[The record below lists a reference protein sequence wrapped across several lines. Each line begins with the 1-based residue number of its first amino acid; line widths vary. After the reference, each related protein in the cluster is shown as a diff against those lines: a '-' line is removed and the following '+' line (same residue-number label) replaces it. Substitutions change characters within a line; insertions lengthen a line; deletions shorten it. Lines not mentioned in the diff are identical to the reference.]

1 MAMRCKEVAGYTG
14 PDETAPSM
22 ADMNAAILGRSSG
35 DDEKHHFE
43 EWCDCFDKFI
53 ICGPQGDAGLTGRK
67 ILFDIYEGWGA
78 HGGGALSG
86 KDPTKV
92 DGSAA

>member
-22 ADMNAAILGRSSG
+22 ADLNAAILERSSG
-35 DDEKHHFE
+35 DDEMHHVE
-43 EWCDCFDKFI
+43 EWCDCFDKLI

-67 ILFDIYEGWGA
+67 IFFDIYVGWGA